1 MNTALAETPRMARPA
16 EASPTSGGT
25 NRLYFLD
32 NLRAAVVG
40 LVIVLH
46 ASITY
51 MAYPPT
57 WWYVLDRQSS
67 LAFTQLV
74 LLIDVPIMPIMFF
87 IAGYFALLA
96 LKKRG
101 ARQFLKDKAV
111 RVGIPWVLGVL
122 FLAPPTAYIIY
133 WSRGVPKSLWEF
145 WTNDFWSPQM
155 FQQSVYWFLGILM
168 LLFALLAWVY
178 QISPRLRAAVPRPS
192 QMAWRALGVFGALVT
207 ALFLLV
213 NLAFPIDA
221 WSHNYL
227 FVYQPVRAPL
237 YLGYF
242 SLGVYAY
249 LHGWFTAEGFNP
261 HGGPWGAAALLT
273 GLGYLA
279 CRMTPGTGPML
290 FVATSVLFNAFCL
303 SALMASVAL
312 FQRSVNGAGRFWH
325 SQAANSYGIYYVH
338 PLILYPLACL
348 LVNVAL
354 PVGIKAP
361 VLIVSTILLAWG
373 VRALVLRRTP
383 LLSNMF

>member
-1 MNTALAETPRMARPA
+1 MTTTLAETPRAVRPA

-32 NLRAAVVG
+32 NLRAAVIG

-57 WWYVLDRQSS
+57 WWYVLDKQNS

-87 IAGYFALLA
+87 IAGYFALPA
-96 LKKRG
+96 LQKRG
-101 ARQFLKDKAV
+101 TRQFLKDKAV
-111 RVGIPWVLGVL
+111 RVGVPWVLGVL
-122 FLAPPTAYIIY
+122 LLAPPTAYIIY

-145 WTNDFWSPQM
+145 WTSEFWSPQM

-168 LLFALLAWVY
+168 LLFTLLAWAY
-178 QISPRLRAAVPRPS
+178 EMSPRLRAAVPRPS

-207 ALFLLV
+207 AIFLLV

-249 LHGWFTAEGFNP
+249 LRGWFTTEGFNP

-279 CRMTPGTGPML
+279 CRMTPGTGLVP
-290 FVATSVLFNAFCL
+290 FVATGVLFNAFCL
-303 SALMASVAL
+303 SALMAGVAL
-312 FQRSVNGAGRFWH
+312 FRRSVNGAGRFWH

-338 PLILYPLACL
+338 PLILYPLAYL
-348 LVNVAL
+348 LVAVGL
-354 PVGIKAP
+354 PVGVKALL
-361 VLIVSTILLAWG
+361 LIVSTMLLAWG
-373 VRALVLRRTP
+373 VSALVLRRAP
-383 LLSNMF
+383 LLSDMF